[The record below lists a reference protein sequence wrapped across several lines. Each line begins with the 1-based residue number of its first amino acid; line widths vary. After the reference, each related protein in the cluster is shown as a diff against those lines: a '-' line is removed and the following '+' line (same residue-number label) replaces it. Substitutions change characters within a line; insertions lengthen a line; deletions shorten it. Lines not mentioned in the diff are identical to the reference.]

1 MTAIDERSR
10 PANPPLLAALAENW
24 WLVLLRGLAALAFGV
39 MAFAWPLASLFALVV
54 LYGCYALIDGVIAL
68 AAAIRGGAVAPRW
81 WLALSGLLGIAA
93 GAIALFWP
101 GTAALALLLLIGAWS
116 IVRGILEIAG
126 AISLR
131 KQIDNEWFLALS
143 GGASVLFGVLLL
155 AWPAS
160 GALAMIWL
168 IGAYALLFGAL
179 LVWLSFRLRAR
190 RA

>member
-1 MTAIDERSR
+1 MTAIDERTR
-10 PANPPLLAALAENW
+10 PANAPLLAALAANW

-39 MAFAWPLASLFALVV
+39 MAFAWPLASIFALVV
-54 LYGCYALIDGVIAL
+54 LYGCYALVDGVIAL

-93 GAIALFWP
+93 GGIALVMP

-143 GGASVLFGVLLL
+143 GCASVLFGVLLL

-179 LVWLSFRLRAR
+179 LVWLAFRLRAR